1 MLHFLQRGMF
11 SQPLPSVV
19 FAFLKYLHQQLG
31 IPVVVAHH
39 LVFQYRKRKIKHLLV
54 LEKTLEMVHIY
65 KQVNERDLT
74 AQFCRF
80 MWFVWSTE
88 TLQMHF
94 QRWSRDERFA
104 PNSRN
109 RQVKNKKKPTKMVP
123 GPYPA
128 ATHEN
133 LPQKCSSRL
142 LLSFILFLAAYS
154 SSLPQS
160 HSRLCLTLGF
170 GWGPFTCAWVTL
182 RSCSSILSQLD
193 VRISFLS
200 FNSQQSE

>member
-39 LVFQYRKRKIKHLLV
+39 LVFQYRKRKTKHLLV

-109 RQVKNKKKPTKMVP
+109 RQVKKKKS
-123 GPYPA
+123 
-128 ATHEN
+128 
-133 LPQKCSSRL
+133 QRRW
-142 LLSFILFLAAYS
+142 FLAPTQLQLMRTCPKNALHDCCYPSFS
-154 SSLPQS
+154 SWLLIHLPYLSLIHGS
-160 HSRLCLTLGF
+160 
-170 GWGPFTCAWVTL
+170 A
-182 RSCSSILSQLD
+182 
-193 VRISFLS
+193 
-200 FNSQQSE
+200 

>member
-39 LVFQYRKRKIKHLLV
+39 LVFQYRKRKTKHLLV

-109 RQVKNKKKPTKMVP
+109 RQVKKKKKANEDGSWPLPSCNSWELAPKMLFTIAV
-123 GPYPA
+123 
-128 ATHEN
+128 
-133 LPQKCSSRL
+133 
-142 LLSFILFLAAYS
+142 ILH
-154 SSLPQS
+154 SLPG
-160 HSRLCLTLGF
+160 CLFIFLTSVS
-170 GWGPFTCAWVTL
+170 FTALLNIRIWL
-182 RSCSSILSQLD
+182 RSVYMCLSYTQKLF
-193 VRISFLS
+193 IYFISTGCPNFFSFL
-200 FNSQQSE
+200 